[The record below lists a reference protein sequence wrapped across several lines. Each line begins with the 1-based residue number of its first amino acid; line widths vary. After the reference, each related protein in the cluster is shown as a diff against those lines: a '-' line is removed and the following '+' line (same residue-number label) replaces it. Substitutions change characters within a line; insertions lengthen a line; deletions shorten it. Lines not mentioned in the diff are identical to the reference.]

1 MPMCVRHAIM
11 GLMAVLVTGLADPA
25 CAKHRGEAKPRA
37 EAEAARPAGA
47 PLMAIVSLGNQ
58 QVTIYDAEGW
68 ILRAP
73 VSSGQSGRE
82 TPAGIYSVL
91 QKEVEH
97 HSNLYDDASMPHMQ
111 RITWSGIALHAG
123 KLPGYPASHGCVRM
137 PADFA
142 ERLYDITK
150 IGMRVII
157 ARNDVRP
164 VEIEHPILFKPKLV
178 RADLELKTLAAHWD
192 TAHED
197 IQAAPPEPAS
207 PEAHATPE
215 ANVTPPASS
224 TAPLV
229 TLKSIAAAKIA
240 AADAAARKAVA
251 ARLTASKLTAEA
263 ARLVRAAE
271 AAKLRADAQL
281 RAADAALGAASSP
294 AAIQL
299 AGDQKTKAV
308 AKLAEA
314 EAQLA
319 SAQAE
324 APLKADAAERAREE
338 ASAAADEKAAA
349 MEASREATHMMA
361 PVSIFISRKT
371 QRLYVRQSFQPV
383 LESPV
388 TIHDSGH
395 PIGTHIYTAL
405 DTANDGTD
413 LRWSAVSMDG
423 SPLGQKGKS
432 RREDDPD
439 NEPLSLDSSTAKAAL
454 DLIEIPQNIV
464 DRISEVISPG
474 SSLIISDEGMSVETG
489 DSTDFVIIMSGEPQG
504 GIKMRHHT
512 DAPTVRYERQYD
524 RTNERTYGRAYDRRY
539 GRAPA
544 NPPSFESGGPFWPW

>member
-25 CAKHRGEAKPRA
+25 CAKRRGEAKQRV
-37 EAEAARPAGA
+37 ETVAARPAGV
-47 PLMAIVSLGNQ
+47 PLMAIVSLSDQ
-58 QVTIYDAEGW
+58 RVTIYDADGW
-68 ILRAP
+68 VLRAP

-91 QKEVEH
+91 QKEEEH
-97 HSNLYDDASMPHMQ
+97 HSNLYDDASMPYMQ

-137 PADFA
+137 PAEFA
-142 ERLYDITK
+142 QRLYEMTK
-150 IGMRVII
+150 IGMRVIV
-157 ARNDVRP
+157 ARNDIRP
-164 VEIEHPILFKPKLV
+164 VEIKHPILFKPKLV
-178 RADLELKTLAAHWD
+178 RADLELKTLTAHWD

-197 IQAAPPEPAS
+197 MQAAPPEPAS
-207 PEAHATPE
+207 PEAD
-215 ANVTPPASS
+215 VSSPASS

-251 ARLTASKLTAEA
+251 ARLTAAKLTADA

-271 AAKLRADAQL
+271 AAKYRADAQL
-281 RAADAALGAASSP
+281 RAADAALDAASSP

-319 SAQAE
+319 TAQAE
-324 APLKADAAERAREE
+324 APLKADAAARAREE
-338 ASAAADEKAAA
+338 ASAAADEKLAA
-349 MEASREATHMMA
+349 MEASREATRMMA

-388 TIHDSGH
+388 TIHDGGH

-405 DTANDGTD
+405 DTANGGTD
-413 LRWSAVSMDG
+413 LRWSAVSMEG
-423 SPLGQKGKS
+423 RQLGQNGKS
-432 RREDDPD
+432 RRDDDPEAEQFD
-439 NEPLSLDSSTAKAAL
+439 LDPARAAL
-454 DLIEIPQNIV
+454 DRIEIPQTIA

-474 SSLIISDEGMSVETG
+474 SSLIISDEGMSIETG
-489 DSTDFVIIMSGEPQG
+489 EGTDFVILMSGEPQG
-504 GIKMRHHT
+504 GIKMRHHNP
-512 DAPTVRYERQYD
+512 DAHNRYERQYD
-524 RTNERTYGRAYDRRY
+524 RPYRRSPTYA
-539 GRAPA
+539 
-544 NPPSFESGGPFWPW
+544 PSFESGDPFGPW

>member
-11 GLMAVLVTGLADPA
+11 GLTAMLVTGLADPT
-25 CAKHRGEAKPRA
+25 CAKRRGEAKQV
-37 EAEAARPAGA
+37 ETVAARPAGA
-47 PLMAIVSLGNQ
+47 PLMAIVSLSNQ
-58 QVTIYDAEGW
+58 RVTIYDADGW

-73 VSSGQSGRE
+73 VSSGQSGWE

-97 HSNLYDDASMPHMQ
+97 HSNLYDDASMPYMQ

-137 PADFA
+137 PAEFA
-142 ERLYDITK
+142 ERLYDMTK
-150 IGMRVII
+150 IGMRVIM

-178 RADLELKTLAAHWD
+178 RADLELKTLTAHWD

-197 IQAAPPEPAS
+197 MQAAPPEPAS
-207 PEAHATPE
+207 PEA
-215 ANVTPPASS
+215 NVSSPASS

-240 AADAAARKAVA
+240 AADAAARKAIA
-251 ARLTASKLTAEA
+251 ARLTEAKLTAEA

-281 RAADAALGAASSP
+281 RTADAALDAASSP

-319 SAQAE
+319 TAQAE
-324 APLKADAAERAREE
+324 APLKADAAARAREE
-338 ASAAADEKAAA
+338 AIAAADEKVAA
-349 MEASREATHMMA
+349 MEASREATRMMA

-388 TIHDSGH
+388 TIHDGGH

-439 NEPLSLDSSTAKAAL
+439 VESLSQDFGTAKAAL
-454 DLIEIPQNIV
+454 DRIEIPQNIV

-474 SSLIISDEGMSVETG
+474 SSLIISDEGMSIETG
-489 DSTDFVIIMSGEPQG
+489 DSTDFVILMSGEPQG
-504 GIKMRHHT
+504 GIKMRHHNP
-512 DAPTVRYERQYD
+512 DAHNRYERQYD
-524 RTNERTYGRAYDRRY
+524 RTYGRAYDRRY
-539 GRAPA
+539 GRSPA
-544 NPPSFESGGPFWPW
+544 YPPSFESGGPFWPW